1 MKSESLKK
9 IISGCLISLTLLGMG
24 GVTISLINVTVVLEH
39 EKDEDGYSDVQI
51 ESGTITYDEMIEKYD
66 NYVKI
71 QMRCV
76 SALAMN
82 TNQEYVPVSYAM
94 LDIDKDTSCTLKNE
108 SKSYQARIEDGKF
121 VFSNIVPGK
130 YVIEIDNNGI
140 YEKSKGDVV
149 IFDKSQIEY
158 VIDTQ
163 YQNTLLYEEYKV
175 SYEDCPD
182 KYYMFM
188 DMNGE
193 SKIVDGTFKTDSNGT
208 FFFLVSWEL
217 EHDVHIHLVNGGHT
231 NVKIEERYNGGTFI
245 N

>member
-1 MKSESLKK
+1 MQGESLKK
-9 IISGCLISLTLLGMG
+9 IIRGCLISLTLLGMG

-39 EKDEDGYSDVQI
+39 EKDEDGYLDVQI
-51 ESGTITYDEMIEKYD
+51 ESETNKYD

-71 QMRCV
+71 QVRCV
-76 SALAMN
+76 SVLAMN

-94 LDIDKDTSCTLKNE
+94 LDIDKDTCCTLRNE
-108 SKSYQARIEDGKF
+108 SKSYQAKIEDGKF

-140 YEKSKGDVV
+140 YEKGKGDVV
-149 IFDKSQIEY
+149 VFDKSQIEY
-158 VIDTQ
+158 IIDIQ
-163 YQNTLLYEEYKV
+163 YRNTLLYEEYKV

-182 KYYMFM
+182 EYYMFM
-188 DMNGE
+188 DMNGQN
-193 SKIVDGTFKTDSNGT
+193 KIVDGTFKTDNNGT